1 MARQWQILTL
11 SCARCVH
18 RTKKVATI
26 GRKRTRF
33 FTIISNCF
41 PFPVE
46 PFGGC
51 GKDSCL
57 TVYARLWPR
66 PDATNTPAVARSSI
80 ATTCAIGG
88 CEGQRTRSRT
98 QRKNLT
104 PSSPATKKCPPLPI
118 FCAAP
123 VLLYTSSR
131 EDVARAR
138 RAVVAAR
145 MRARE
150 SCQKSCRAEKHGE
163 NREPR
168 NRARS
173 ESETR
178 PHPRSPAALGKIPCL
193 TFT

>member
-1 MARQWQILTL
+1 MARQWQILIAM
-11 SCARCVH
+11 CARCVH
-18 RTKKVATI
+18 RTKKVATN
-26 GRKRTRF
+26 GRKRTSIPR
-33 FTIISNCF
+33 TIFNCF

-118 FCAAP
+118 FRAAP

-150 SCQKSCRAEKHGE
+150 SCQKSCRADKHGE

-168 NRARS
+168 KRARS
-173 ESETR
+173 ERETR

>member
-1 MARQWQILTL
+1 MLSENLRSQGSEAHGEMMRNLTHN
-11 SCARCVH
+11 CARCVH
-18 RTKKVATI
+18 RTKMACVSKRS
-26 GRKRTRF
+26 GRLRASTPCNF
-33 FTIISNCF
+33 FS
-41 PFPVE
+41 FPVE

-118 FCAAP
+118 FRAAP
-123 VLLYTSSR
+123 VLFGTSSHAH
-131 EDVARAR
+131 VARAR

-150 SCQKSCRAEKHGE
+150 SFQKSCRADKHGE
-163 NREPR
+163 NP
-168 NRARS
+168 ARVIG
-173 ESETR
+173 R
-178 PHPRSPAALGKIPCL
+178 V
-193 TFT
+193 

>member
-1 MARQWQILTL
+1 MARQWQILIAM
-11 SCARCVH
+11 CARCVH
-18 RTKKVATI
+18 RTKKVATN
-26 GRKRTRF
+26 GRKRTLTFRSIF
-33 FTIISNCF
+33 NCF

-118 FCAAP
+118 FRAAP

-150 SCQKSCRAEKHGE
+150 SFQKSCRADKHGE
-163 NREPR
+163 NP
-168 NRARS
+168 ARVIG
-173 ESETR
+173 R
-178 PHPRSPAALGKIPCL
+178 V
-193 TFT
+193 

>member
-1 MARQWQILTL
+1 MSFCHTHKSTQVLATILTGA
-11 SCARCVH
+11 S
-18 RTKKVATI
+18 TSMATCN
-26 GRKRTRF
+26 F
-33 FTIISNCF
+33 F

-46 PFGGC
+46 PFGGW

-118 FCAAP
+118 FRAAP
-123 VLLYTSSR
+123 VLLCTSSHGH
-131 EDVARAR
+131 VARAR

-150 SCQKSCRAEKHGE
+150 SFQKSCRADKHGE
-163 NREPR
+163 NP
-168 NRARS
+168 ARVIG
-173 ESETR
+173 R
-178 PHPRSPAALGKIPCL
+178 V
-193 TFT
+193 